1 MPANVV
7 KSLADKSGESIE
19 RVEELWDKAQEIV
32 TSEYNITKESD
43 KFYPLVTG
51 ILKKMLKITS
61 EDADASITTSTAGL
75 GAGQDGAHYKY
86 MGMVKR
92 NDKKQCKKC
101 KNEKCKCTKNEGFTA
116 WLHKGE

>member
-1 MPANVV
+1 MPADVV

-19 RVEELWDKAQEIV
+19 RVEELWNKAQKLV

-51 ILKKMLKITS
+51 ILKKMLKIKS
-61 EDADASITTSTAGL
+61 EESDASITTTSMG
-75 GAGQDGAHYKY
+75 GADAQHAKY

-92 NDKKQCKKC
+92 NDTKPCKKC
-101 KNEKCKCTKNEGFTA
+101 KNKKCKCTNEGFRN
-116 WLHKGE
+116 WLHKEE